1 MGKLKYLSF
10 INFELA
16 QKKVSKSRYLAIIS
30 FYAFSEISKFSK
42 IVSLKLLESN
52 LCIRLL
58 LIITTLVFTCSERK
72 V

>member
-10 INFELA
+10 ISFVLA
-16 QKKVSKSRYLAIIS
+16 QEKGSKSRYLAIIS

-42 IVSLKLLESN
+42 IVSLKLLKSN

-58 LIITTLVFTCSERK
+58 LLITTLVFT
-72 V
+72 

>member
-42 IVSLKLLESN
+42 IVSLKLLKSN

-58 LIITTLVFTCSERK
+58 LLITTLVFT
-72 V
+72 